1 MRYSRRH
8 CREYQGRPYRAARLA
23 GGFTLV
29 ELLVVIAIIG
39 VLVALLLPA
48 VQAAREAAR
57 RSQCTNNLKQN
68 VLAILN
74 FHDVK
79 KHQPQYHAAIRP
91 TTPPNAP
98 YSYTQPGPVW
108 TVLILPFMEQQ
119 ALYNRFDKTVAM
131 NHPKNR
137 LKNAAN
143 PDPPVQHIVANYVCP
158 SAESASQ
165 PVFERR
171 NDAGGYNPEPALG
184 LYYAASMGPTA
195 PDNCRFCTD
204 PSMRPLC
211 CQAAAYGTTDDS
223 STGMWGRS
231 DGIREFKEVTDGL
244 SNTIFLGETLP
255 EQCVYQG
262 AWAPNFSLAG
272 TQIPLNTF
280 EICEQPPGCHELG
293 CGFKSAHPGGAHFA
307 FGDGRVVFVSESID
321 YLPYNALGTRAGDET
336 VSLP

>member
-1 MRYSRRH
+1 MDRR
-8 CREYQGRPYRAARLA
+8 RARSA
-23 GGFTLV
+23 FTLV

-91 TTPPNAP
+91 ATTPYN
-98 YSYTQPGPVW
+98 YSQPGPVW

-119 ALYNRFDKTVAM
+119 ALYNRFDKTVTM
-131 NHPKNR
+131 NDRRNSQQ
-137 LKNAAN
+137 NAFQ
-143 PDPPVQHIVANYVCP
+143 PDPPVRHIVGNYVCP
-158 SAESASQ
+158 SAESAGQ
-165 PVFERR
+165 PVFDRR
-171 NDAGGYNPEPALG
+171 NDAGGFNPEPALG
-184 LYYAASMGPTA
+184 LYYAASMGPTE
-195 PDNCRFCTD
+195 PDECRFCTQA
-204 PSMRPLC
+204 SMRPLC
-211 CQAAAYGTTDDS
+211 CQAADYGTSNDS

-231 DGIREFKEVTDGL
+231 DGIRMFKEVTDGL
-244 SNTIFLGETLP
+244 SNTFFLGETLP

-262 AWAPNFSLAG
+262 AWAVNFSLAG

-280 EICEQPPGCHELG
+280 EICAQPPGCHQLG

-307 FGDGRVVFVSESID
+307 FGDGRVVFVSEAID
-321 YLPYNALGTRAGDET
+321 YLVYNALGTRAGDET